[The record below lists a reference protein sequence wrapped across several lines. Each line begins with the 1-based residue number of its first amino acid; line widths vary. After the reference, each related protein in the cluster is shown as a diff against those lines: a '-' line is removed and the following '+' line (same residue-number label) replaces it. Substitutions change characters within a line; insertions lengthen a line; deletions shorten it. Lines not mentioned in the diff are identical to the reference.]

1 MSARTTLEGVRR
13 LGTSK
18 GSIATATTTAFDF
31 GTPNDLKIPD
41 LANFEHGD
49 RILIVL
55 HNTTAGTT
63 DTTAWTIQDAP
74 DNAGSIG
81 TPATA
86 DTKVLAG
93 SLAGGTGDQYCVV
106 SVTPKSGRPWLRVN
120 LTRASGTTD
129 TVTGTVSVIAVPAA
143 LV

>member
-1 MSARTTLEGVRR
+1 MTARTSLDNVRK

-18 GSIATATTTAFDF
+18 ASIATATTTAFDF
-31 GTPNDLKIPD
+31 GTPNDLKIPS
-41 LANFEHGD
+41 LANFQPGD
-49 RILIVL
+49 RILVVL
-55 HNTTAGTT
+55 HNTTGGTG
-63 DTTAWTIQDAP
+63 DTTGWTIQDAD

-93 SLAGGTGDQYCVV
+93 ALAGGTGDQYCVV
-106 SVTPKSGRPWLRVN
+106 AVTPKSGRPWLRVN

-129 TVTGTVSVIAVPAA
+129 TVVGTVSVLAIPRA